1 MAFSAGRWRLRS
13 LTSRVLTAASLL
25 AVLVIVAGVL
35 LTRTALDLREAQRR
49 QVSQL
54 AAAQA
59 NSATLL
65 GLFVDEE
72 TGLRGY
78 LIGAHPV
85 FLEPLNHARTR
96 IPPLLTVLRSETGA
110 MPAPASG
117 PTARQALDQ
126 VVAAHDLWQKY
137 SARQIAAVAAGR
149 LAQAQAVAQSSAG
162 KQLFDQVRQRMATL
176 DGAIAAASR
185 GNLARV
191 EQLQQR
197 LVGLLIAAL
206 AALAIGLA
214 ASVATLLGMVVA
226 PLNRIASSARMVA
239 AGDESVALTIGGPS
253 EIRTL
258 GSEVDAMRTRLAT
271 ELERT
276 RHAMEALEQHG
287 PAVVALRSALEPS
300 LASIPDLVVAGR
312 LDPAEGVL
320 AGDWYDLTLVN
331 DHTLAIVL
339 GDVAGHGPASAVFA
353 LRLKHALTTALR
365 GGARPSDA
373 LGATARGLADASD
386 EMFATVLVAV
396 IDTGA
401 SRVAYASAGHP
412 AALLLHR
419 PPSARE
425 PLLARERERVLR
437 SDELGTLSWIDLPA
451 TGPLLSPMVASW
463 SWATGEH
470 DFRGDDTLL
479 VFTDGL
485 VEARNADGEQFGT
498 GRVVEIA
505 GAADLADPAALL
517 EALAEA
523 SNAFLHGARAQDD
536 RTVVCCHRTRVA
548 ARTGAPPGGR

>member
-1 MAFSAGRWRLRS
+1 MAFSASRWRWRS
-13 LTSRVLTAASLL
+13 LTSRVLGAASLL
-25 AVLVIVAGVL
+25 AVLVIVAGLL
-35 LTRTALDLREAQRR
+35 LTRTAFDLRDAQRR
-49 QVSQL
+49 QVNPL

-78 LIGAHPV
+78 LIGGRPV
-85 FLEPLNHARTR
+85 FLEPLNQARSR
-96 IPPLLTVLRSETGA
+96 IPPLLTVLRSQTAA
-110 MPAPASG
+110 MAAPRAGPSAS
-117 PTARQALDQ
+117 QALDP
-126 VVAAHDLWQKY
+126 VVAAHDRWQEY
-137 SARQIAAVAAGR
+137 AARQIGTVADGH
-149 LAQAQAVAQSSAG
+149 LAQAQSLAGSSAG
-162 KQLFDQVRQRMATL
+162 KQLFDQLRLRMATL
-176 DGAIAAASR
+176 DGAIADAGR
-185 GNLARV
+185 RNLARV
-191 EQLQQR
+191 DELQQR
-197 LVGLLIAAL
+197 LIGLLIAAL
-206 AALAIGLA
+206 AALALGLA
-214 ASVATLLGMVVA
+214 GSVATLLGMVVA
-226 PLNRIASSARMVA
+226 PLGRIASSARMVA
-239 AGDESVALTIGGPS
+239 DGDESVVLPIGGPS

-258 GSEVDAMRTRLAT
+258 GSELDAMRTRLEA

-300 LASIPDLVVAGR
+300 VASIPDLVVAGR

-331 DHTLAIVL
+331 DHTLAVVL

-353 LRLKHALTTALR
+353 LRLKHALTAALR

-373 LGATARGLADASD
+373 LGHTARGLADASE

-396 IDTGA
+396 IDTRA

-437 SDELGTLSWIDLPA
+437 SDEEVTLSWIDLPA

-463 SWATGEH
+463 SWATAEH
-470 DFRGDDTLL
+470 DFRADDTMLA
-479 VFTDGL
+479 FTDGL
-485 VEARNADGEQFGT
+485 VEARNADGDQFGI

-505 GAADLADPAALL
+505 GAADPADPVALL
-517 EALAEA
+517 DALAEA
-523 SNAFLHGARAQDD
+523 SNAFLRGARAQDD
-536 RTVVCCHRTRVA
+536 RTVVCCHRTRAVA
-548 ARTGAPPGGR
+548 GSPAVAPA